1 MSVSGVSKERKQKI
15 AASIPGVVLILA
27 AAGLLTYGASIA
39 VAEATKP
46 KPPVTKTVVVVKEQ
60 PKVETPAPVAPAPA
74 PVVRTATTKSFV
86 RFRAARS
93 TSSTVLAELQ
103 AGTVV
108 TLGDYVDA
116 KWQQAT
122 YNGQTGY
129 IAKVYLQY

>member
-1 MSVSGVSKERKQKI
+1 MSVSKERSRKLVT
-15 AASIPGVVLILA
+15 SIPGVIFIIA

-46 KPPVTKTVVVVKEQ
+46 KPVVKKTVVVVKEE
-60 PKVETPAPVAPAPA
+60 PKVEEPAPVVAAPAPA

-93 TSSTVLAELQ
+93 TSSAVLAELQ
-103 AGTVV
+103 GGTVV
-108 TLGDYVDA
+108 TLEDYVDS